1 MNENVDTKTTL
12 TLNLNNNR
20 HVFIFIPW
28 VNWQWLLYIISWM
41 FGNPIFIVPKTN
53 QKTYWRP
60 HIDINMNTISLRH
73 TDSNIW
79 RSQNLFIYWSIPL
92 PDLFFQRQSAS
103 EIVNTVIS
111 SNRISTWCIRFL
123 IDLTLVCIY
132 CVTLNTKSCTDCMIE
147 FIWNALF
154 IFPHLQL
161 NIITSKINYLV
172 DDFLQPRT
180 CFLFQANFI
189 FLYTHFI

>member
-41 FGNPIFIVPKTN
+41 FGNPIFIVPKTK
-53 QKTYWRP
+53 QKTYWWP

-103 EIVNTVIS
+103 KIVNTVTS

-123 IDLTLVCIY
+123 IDFTLVYIY
-132 CVTLNTKSCTDCMIE
+132 CVTLNTKSWYVKYIE
-147 FIWNALF
+147 YLTRCHRLF
-154 IFPHLQL
+154 VELRRWSPLG
-161 NIITSKINYLV
+161 KWY
-172 DDFLQPRT
+172 
-180 CFLFQANFI
+180 
-189 FLYTHFI
+189 